1 MRILLIALTLYLIVY
16 VVFFA
21 TGPVLTSGRTFTLG
35 IWSKTLIESL
45 FGTLYTTPFIAL
57 GVLVIRGGFSI
68 GSWSVIL
75 GICSLT
81 YWFFVIVGFPI
92 SLASITVGGIA
103 VKKKHFNVPGL
114 IGILFGIIGTGA
126 SLFVAY
132 LYISMGLPFF

>member
-21 TGPVLTSGRTFTLG
+21 TGPVLTSGRTFTSS

-45 FGTLYTTPFIAL
+45 LGTLYTTPFIAL

-81 YWFFVIVGFPI
+81 YWFFVLVGVPV
-92 SLASITVGGIA
+92 SLASIIVGGIA
-103 VKKKHFNVPGL
+103 LTKKPFRLPGF
-114 IGILFGIIGTGA
+114 IGVLFGAVGMVA
-126 SLFVAY
+126 SLFMAKFN
-132 LYISMGLPFF
+132 IFTGAPFF